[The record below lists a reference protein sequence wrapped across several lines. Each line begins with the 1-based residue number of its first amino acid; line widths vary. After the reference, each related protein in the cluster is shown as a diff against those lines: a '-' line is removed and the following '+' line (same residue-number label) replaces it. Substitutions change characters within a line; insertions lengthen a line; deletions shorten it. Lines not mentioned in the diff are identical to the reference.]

1 MKTLGEK
8 LKELR
13 LYSNLT
19 QTQLADL
26 LSITKSTLSCY
37 ENNKRHPS
45 YEVIMKIENL
55 FNVSTDYLLGSS
67 NNNMIDLSAP
77 SLDNYNKSSM
87 YELMY
92 SCIKYAL
99 EIYLFLIFE
108 DDILTDKLHIIM
120 SHTLLFR
127 FARNF

>member
-45 YEVIMKIENL
+45 YEVIMKIANL

-67 NNNMIDLSAP
+67 NNNMIDLSG
-77 SLDNYNKSSM
+77 LNTEDRN
-87 YELMY
+87 
-92 SCIKYAL
+92 
-99 EIYLFLIFE
+99 LIR
-108 DDILTDKLHIIM
+108 DLIT
-120 SHTLLFR
+120 TLR
-127 FARNF
+127 K